1 MFESAVLIN
10 FLLTTVGVQRNHSG
24 VRLHEEEMRGWLSKK
39 LGAWAAQDLHERRYL
54 TYVLTNASQIHL
66 KMTDN
71 VISLAIGQF
80 YTIPGGLL
88 TLYTCDMMRYECT
101 LYIMPS

>member
-39 LGAWAAQDLHERRYL
+39 LGAWAAQELHERCYL
-54 TYVLTNASQIHL
+54 TYVFANASQIHL

-71 VISLAIGQF
+71 VISFAIGQF

-88 TLYTCDMMRYECT
+88 TLYTCDMMRHECT